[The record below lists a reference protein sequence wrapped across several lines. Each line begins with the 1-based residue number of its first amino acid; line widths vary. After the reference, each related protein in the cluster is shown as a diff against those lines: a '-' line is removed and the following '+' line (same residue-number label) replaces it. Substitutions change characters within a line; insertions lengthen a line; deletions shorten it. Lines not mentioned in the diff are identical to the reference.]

1 MLFISESISLSIAV
15 STSVNFKGLDY
26 VEWTPLQMRRSSEA
40 NEIALRFK
48 TLEPS
53 GVLIYIGNSTNYL
66 IVELYRGQLL
76 VGLRLDSGKPL
87 AAFRFKDVVSLGDQI
102 GFVRGNLYVLPVQ
115 WVEARTQSRFRVKC
129 LSTPTP
135 KRHCA

>member
-1 MLFISESISLSIAV
+1 M

-26 VEWTPLQMRRSSEA
+26 VEWKPLLMRRSSEA

-66 IVELYRGQLL
+66 VVELYQGQLL
-76 VGLRLDSGKPL
+76 VGLRLDTGKSL
-87 AAFRFKDVVSLGDQI
+87 AALRSKEFVCWGDQI
-102 GFVRGNLYVLPVQ
+102 GFVRENLCVPMCSGLKQVHSCVLGL
-115 WVEARTQSRFRVKC
+115 K
-129 LSTPTP
+129 L
-135 KRHCA
+135 